1 MSKKPHATRSR
12 ARLAAAQALYQME
25 MAGDDAGDVVT
36 EFRSHRLGFEK
47 DSGEGEM
54 MAEADEAL
62 FADIVEGVVAR
73 QVEIDKAIAGS
84 LNPGWTLDR
93 IDATLRALLRAATF
107 EIIGRADVPARVILD
122 EYVRVA
128 DAFFGD
134 TEVGFANGVLNGLAR
149 QTRPTEFGIPAK

>member
-25 MAGDDAGDVVT
+25 MAGEDAGDVVS
-36 EFRSHRLGFEK
+36 EFRSHRLGFDK

-73 QVEIDKAIAGS
+73 QVEIDKAIAGA
-84 LNPGWTLDR
+84 LNTGWTLER

-107 EIIGRADVPARVILD
+107 EIIGREDVPARVILD

-149 QTRPTEFGIPAK
+149 RVRPTEFGIPTQ

>member
-1 MSKKPHATRSR
+1 MSRKPHAERSR

-25 MAGDDAGDVVT
+25 MAGEDAGDVVS

-47 DSGEGEM
+47 DSGEAEM
-54 MAEADEAL
+54 LAEADETL

-73 QVEIDKAIAGS
+73 QVEIDKAIAAS
-84 LNPGWTLDR
+84 LNTGWTLER
-93 IDATLRALLRAATF
+93 IDSTLRALLRAAAY
-107 EIIGRADVPARVILD
+107 EIMAREDVPARVILD

-149 QTRPTEFGIPAK
+149 KARPTEFGIPAR

>member
-1 MSKKPHATRSR
+1 MTRKPHAERSR

-25 MAGDDAGDVVT
+25 MAGEDAGDVVT

-47 DSGEGEM
+47 DSGEAEM
-54 MAEADEAL
+54 LAEADEAL

-73 QVEIDKAIAGS
+73 QVEIDKALAGA
-84 LNPGWTLDR
+84 LNAGWTLDR
-93 IDATLRALLRAATF
+93 IDSTLRALLRAAAF
-107 EIIGRADVPARVILD
+107 EILARNDVPARVILD

-149 QTRPTEFGIPAK
+149 RTRPTEFGIPAT

>member
-1 MSKKPHATRSR
+1 MTRKPHAERSR

-25 MAGDDAGDVVT
+25 MAGEDAGDVVS

-47 DSGEGEM
+47 DSGEAEM
-54 MAEADEAL
+54 LGEADEAL

-73 QVEIDKAIAGS
+73 QVEIDKALAAS

-93 IDATLRALLRAATF
+93 IDSTLRALLRAAAF
-107 EIIGRADVPARVILD
+107 EILARADVPARVILD

-149 QTRPTEFGIPAK
+149 RTRPTEFGIPAA

>member
-1 MSKKPHATRSR
+1 MSKKPHAERSR

-25 MAGDDAGDVVT
+25 MAGEDAGDVVS
-36 EFRSHRLGFEK
+36 EFRSHRLGFER
-47 DSGEGEM
+47 DSGEAEM
-54 MAEADEAL
+54 LAEADEAL

-73 QVEIDKAIAGS
+73 QVEIDKALAGS
-84 LNPGWTLDR
+84 LNPGWTLER
-93 IDATLRALLRAATF
+93 IDSTLRALLRAAAF
-107 EIIGRADVPARVILD
+107 EIIAREDVPARVILD

-149 QTRPTEFGIPAK
+149 RTRPTEFGIPAA

>member
-1 MSKKPHATRSR
+1 MSRKPHAERSR

-25 MAGDDAGDVVT
+25 MAGEDAGDIVT

-47 DSGEGEM
+47 DSGEAEV

-73 QVEIDKAIAGS
+73 QVEIDKAIAGALSSGWS
-84 LNPGWTLDR
+84 LERVDS
-93 IDATLRALLRAATF
+93 TLRALLRAATF
-107 EIIGRADVPARVILD
+107 EIIGRQDVPARVILD

-134 TEVGFANGVLNGLAR
+134 TEVGFANGVLNTLAR
-149 QTRPTEFGIPAK
+149 KARPTEFGIPAN

>member
-1 MSKKPHATRSR
+1 MTRKPHAERSR

-25 MAGDDAGDVVT
+25 MAGEDAGDVVT

-47 DSGEGEM
+47 DSGEAEM
-54 MAEADEAL
+54 LAEADEAL
-62 FADIVEGVVAR
+62 FADIVEGVVSR
-73 QVEIDKAIAGS
+73 QVEIDKAIAGA
-84 LNPGWTLDR
+84 LATGWTLER
-93 IDATLRALLRAATF
+93 IDSTLRALLRAATF
-107 EIIGRADVPARVILD
+107 EILAREDVPARVILD

-149 QTRPTEFGIPAK
+149 KTRPGEFGIPAR

>member
-1 MSKKPHATRSR
+1 MSKKPHAERSR

-25 MAGDDAGDVVT
+25 MAGEDAGDVVS
-36 EFRSHRLGFEK
+36 EFRSHRLGFER
-47 DSGEGEM
+47 DSGEAEM
-54 MAEADEAL
+54 LAEADEAL

-73 QVEIDKAIAGS
+73 QVEIDKALAGS
-84 LNPGWTLDR
+84 LNPGWTLER
-93 IDATLRALLRAATF
+93 IDSTLRALLRAAAF
-107 EIIGRADVPARVILD
+107 EIIAREDVPARVILD

-149 QTRPTEFGIPAK
+149 KTRPTEFGIPAA

>member
-84 LNPGWTLDR
+84 LSPGWTLDR

>member
-1 MSKKPHATRSR
+1 MSKKPHAERSR

-25 MAGDDAGDVVT
+25 MAGEDAGDVVS

-47 DSGEGEM
+47 DSGEAEM
-54 MAEADEAL
+54 LAEADEAL

-73 QVEIDKAIAGS
+73 QVEIDKALAGS

-93 IDATLRALLRAATF
+93 IDSTLRALLRAAAF
-107 EIIGRADVPARVILD
+107 EILARDDVPARVILD

-134 TEVGFANGVLNGLAR
+134 VEVGFANGVLNGLAR
-149 QTRPTEFGIPAK
+149 KTRHAEFGIPAR

>member
-1 MSKKPHATRSR
+1 MTRKPHAERSR

-25 MAGDDAGDVVT
+25 MAGEDAGDVVT
-36 EFRSHRLGFEK
+36 EFRSHRLGFER
-47 DSGEGEM
+47 DSGEAEVLG
-54 MAEADEAL
+54 EADEAL

-73 QVEIDKAIAGS
+73 QVEIDKALAAS
-84 LNPGWTLDR
+84 LTPGWTLER
-93 IDATLRALLRAATF
+93 IDSTLRALLRAAAF
-107 EIIGRADVPARVILD
+107 EILARDDVPARVILD

-149 QTRPTEFGIPAK
+149 KIRPTEFGIPAT

>member
-1 MSKKPHATRSR
+1 MSKKPHAERSR

-25 MAGDDAGDVVT
+25 MAGEDAGDVVS

-47 DSGEGEM
+47 DSGEAEM
-54 MAEADEAL
+54 LDEADEAL

-73 QVEIDKAIAGS
+73 QVEIDKALAGS

-93 IDATLRALLRAATF
+93 IDSTLRALLRAAAF
-107 EIIGRADVPARVILD
+107 EILARDDVPARVILD

-134 TEVGFANGVLNGLAR
+134 VEVGFANGVLNGLAR
-149 QTRPTEFGIPAK
+149 KTRPAEFGIPAR

>member
-1 MSKKPHATRSR
+1 MSKKPHAERSR

-25 MAGDDAGDVVT
+25 MAGEDAGDVVS

-47 DSGEGEM
+47 DSGEAEM
-54 MAEADEAL
+54 LAEADEAL

-73 QVEIDKAIAGS
+73 QVEIDKALAGS

-93 IDATLRALLRAATF
+93 IDSTLRALLRAAAF
-107 EIIGRADVPARVILD
+107 EILARDDVPARVILD

-134 TEVGFANGVLNGLAR
+134 VEVGFANGVLNGLAR
-149 QTRPTEFGIPAK
+149 KTRPAEFGIPAR

>member
-1 MSKKPHATRSR
+1 MTRKPHAERSR

-25 MAGDDAGDVVT
+25 MAGEDAGDVVS

-47 DSGEGEM
+47 DSGEAEM
-54 MAEADEAL
+54 LGEADEAL

-73 QVEIDKAIAGS
+73 QVEIDKALAGS
-84 LNPGWTLDR
+84 LNPGWTLER
-93 IDATLRALLRAATF
+93 IDSTLRALLRAAAF
-107 EIIGRADVPARVILD
+107 EIIAREDVPARVILD

-149 QTRPTEFGIPAK
+149 KTRPTEFGIPAA

>member
-1 MSKKPHATRSR
+1 MSRKPHAERSR

-25 MAGDDAGDVVT
+25 MAGEDAGDVVS
-36 EFRSHRLGFEK
+36 EFRSHRLGFER
-47 DSGEGEM
+47 DGGE
-54 MAEADEAL
+54 AETLGDADEAL

-84 LNPGWTLDR
+84 LTPGWTLER

-107 EIIGRADVPARVILD
+107 EIIARDDVPARVILD

-134 TEVGFANGVLNGLAR
+134 SEVGFANGVLNGLAR
-149 QTRPTEFGIPAK
+149 KTRPTEFGIPAA

>member
-1 MSKKPHATRSR
+1 MSKKPHAERSR

-25 MAGDDAGDVVT
+25 MAGEDAGDVVS

-47 DSGEGEM
+47 DSGEAEM
-54 MAEADEAL
+54 LAEADEAL

-73 QVEIDKAIAGS
+73 QVEIDKALAGS
-84 LNPGWTLDR
+84 LNPGWTLER
-93 IDATLRALLRAATF
+93 IDSTLRALLRAAAF
-107 EIIGRADVPARVILD
+107 EIIARGDVPARVILD

-149 QTRPTEFGIPAK
+149 RTRPTEFGIPAA